1 MGHDDESSALL
12 KNELEC
18 RDCATDTG
26 IVRDLTFLDRNV
38 EIDPDNGLLATE
50 VVVFN
55 TVLHIVNELSC
66 FNPTCKVRIFCNY
79 TKEYGLPIQQP
90 AGNASTEHAGR
101 NMDGISRP

>member
-1 MGHDDESSALL
+1 MGHDDESSTLL

-66 FNPTCKVRIFCNY
+66 FNLTCKVRIFCNY
-79 TKEYGLPIQQP
+79 TKEYVLPIQQP
-90 AGNASTEHAGR
+90 AVNASTEHAGR
-101 NMDGISRP
+101 DMDGISLP